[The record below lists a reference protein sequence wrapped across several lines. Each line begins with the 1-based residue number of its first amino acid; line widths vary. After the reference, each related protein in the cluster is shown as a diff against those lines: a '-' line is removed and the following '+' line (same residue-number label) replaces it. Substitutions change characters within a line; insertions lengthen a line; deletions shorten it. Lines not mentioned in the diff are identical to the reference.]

1 MHGNQVAE
9 NEYRAYRHENGPGGK
24 PGFQTEQYR
33 KYNGH
38 TDERGIGCHGY
49 IFLDTS

>member
-9 NEYRAYRHENGPGGK
+9 NEYRAYHHENRPGGK

-33 KYNGH
+33 KYNSH
-38 TDERGIGCHGY
+38 TDEGGIGCHGY

>member
-1 MHGNQVAE
+1 MSTGHTVMKID
-9 NEYRAYRHENGPGGK
+9 RGGK
-24 PGFQTEQYR
+24 LGFQTEQYR

-38 TDERGIGCHGY
+38 TDEGGIGCHGY